1 MKELKE
7 TKVSDK
13 VFHDLV
19 SVLNEKEDNLES
31 RGIKKNQEMGRVNGD
46 IADHKIKL
54 NMEYCDMLK
63 VESDVAKE
71 LAAKCKTKEA
81 SNILL
86 KKSKQYDELHAMT
99 KKLIRKGKRG
109 EKVINDLKEAKDKYQ
124 KQYGVKIEFTGN
136 THHPLPDALKTENE
150 KVDSSPAPKGMTKQ
164 ARQSIQV
171 SSEKQLVSERSKSG
185 LRKDGITPDLRT
197 TAGKKL
203 ASSTMSTN
211 NETKSVKRNLSKSLD
226 AAVNESPKEAVS
238 VKELINQYNRVK
250 SGLRKDGVTP
260 DLRTTAGKKLASS
273 QKTPSSKSC
282 SGTKSTTKNCIAN
295 TPPPPPLKSAS
306 YNTPPAKTSTTS
318 TPVQTKKGGAS
329 PKAENNNTPL
339 SQAKPDKAAK
349 ESPVKTTP
357 AAKAGT
363 VNSTASKST
372 SPSEGM
378 SVKELVNQY
387 NRTKSGLRKDGV
399 TPDLRTTAG
408 KQQVAKQNSSMSKTK
423 TKNSP
428 QMPPPPP
435 KAASC
440 STPAAKTPAT
450 KTSTQTKKTGSSP
463 KPGNTKTSPQPYKP
477 SKATKESPVKTTPP
491 ANASRSHNFTTVTSS
506 ASKPH
511 GHTENTS
518 VKKLV
523 NRYNRVQSG
532 LRKDGITPDLRT
544 TEGKNLAR
552 VKEEAAAERVR
563 ERESTRRE
571 EAEARAR
578 QEAAA
583 ERARQREATRRAE
596 AEARARQ
603 EAAAEQ
609 ARQEEATRRAEA
621 AARARQEAAAEQARQ
636 REATRREEAA
646 ARARQEAAAE
656 RARQNEATRRAE
668 AAVRARQE
676 AAAEQARQEEAT
688 RRVEAAARAR
698 QEAAAEQAR
707 QEEATR
713 RVEAAARARQEA
725 AAEQARQEEARS
737 RLFAAQQTA
746 FIQNPFNAFT
756 HQHAGMGWS
765 PMVSSSAYHSAWN
778 STPAGFYSSN
788 GCANG
793 RQLFE
798 GPRGGTYYFSSGGN
812 KQYI

>member
-7 TKVSDK
+7 IKVSDK

-109 EKVINDLKEAKDKYQ
+109 DKVINDLKEAKDKYQ

-238 VKELINQYNRVK
+238 VKELIHQYNRVK

-260 DLRTTAGKKLASS
+260 DLRTIAGKKLASS

-282 SGTKSTTKNCIAN
+282 SGTKSTTKNGIAN
-295 TPPPPPLKSAS
+295 TPPPPPLKAAS
-306 YNTPPAKTSTTS
+306 YNTPAATSPPAKTSTTS

-329 PKAENNNTPL
+329 PKPGNNKTPL
-339 SQAKPDKAAK
+339 SQAKPGKAVK

-357 AAKAGT
+357 PAKAGT
-363 VNSTASKST
+363 VNSTASKSK
-372 SPSEGM
+372 SPSEGV

-387 NRTKSGLRKDGV
+387 NRTKSGFRKDGV
-399 TPDLRTTAG
+399 TPDLRTTVG
-408 KQQVAKQNSSMSKTK
+408 KQQVAKQKSSMSKTK

-463 KPGNTKTSPQPYKP
+463 KPGNTKTSPQLYKP

-511 GHTENTS
+511 GQTENTS
-518 VKKLV
+518 VKELV
-523 NRYNRVQSG
+523 NQYNRVQSG

-552 VKEEAAAERVR
+552 VKQEAAAERVR

-583 ERARQREATRRAE
+583 ERARQKEVTRRAE
-596 AEARARQ
+596 AAARARQ
-603 EAAAEQ
+603 EAAAERARQ
-609 ARQEEATRRAEA
+609 REATRREEDAARARQEAAAERARQEEATRRAEA

-636 REATRREEAA
+636 E
-646 ARARQEAAAE
+646 
-656 RARQNEATRRAE
+656 EATRRA
-668 AAVRARQE
+668 
-676 AAAEQARQEEAT
+676 
-688 RRVEAAARAR
+688 
-698 QEAAAEQAR
+698 
-707 QEEATR
+707 
-713 RVEAAARARQEA
+713 EAAARARQEA

-765 PMVSSSAYHSAWN
+765 PMVASSAYHSAWN